1 MTEKNL
7 VLDVHENP
15 KSVGKWFLYAIQ
27 HLLAMLV
34 ACITV
39 PMIINSLGTDLQLPI
54 GATVLAAGVGTIFYI
69 LLTKFKSPVFLSSSF
84 AYLSPMITI
93 ATTYGMAGA
102 TQSPAIGLILGTAVV
117 GVIYCLFAILV
128 RFTGANWIN
137 KLLPPIVVGPVI
149 MVIGLSLAGSAVNNL
164 TGASGAGYNL
174 WHILVGLFAAV
185 ITAIVAHFGKKTL
198 KTIPFIIG
206 ILAGYALAAGLTVIG
221 QQFNHPEM
229 IIINFEPLTSLF
241 KEINLET
248 FINMNII
255 RPESGESFLF
265 LRDWSM
271 WKNVDWAFVSEIAIL
286 FGTVSLVTLCEHIGD
301 HKNLSN
307 IIDKDL
313 LAEPGLHRT
322 VAGDGIATALSGS
335 VCGAANTSYGE
346 NVGVVAVTGVASSKV
361 VFLAAILS
369 IIAGLISPFTA
380 ALQTIP
386 ACVCGGVSL
395 VLYGFIANSGVKLIM
410 KEKLD
415 FNKNRNIF
423 IASVILVAGIGGLT
437 LTFGK
442 MTITSVAVSMILG
455 IILNLILREKKTD
468 YYVDLPDPFPSIEDE
483 DVKNHCIDEEFD
495 DSELA
500 LSDDDIAKINEPFKE
515 NEPNGLADKS
525 FKDAVVVEDEGK
537 LVDVTDEL
545 QSSLKAEEPQKQP
558 ELTTDEKVA
567 KKFTKEQLIFV
578 EAALTQKMPPKN
590 KKKVQMVATIRDA
603 GKGAK
608 LWKMKNSELLDIV
621 KKLELEQPKP
631 VTKVALITTII
642 VALELGED

>member
-15 KSVGKWFLYAIQ
+15 KSIGKWFLYTIQ

-102 TQSPAIGLILGTAVV
+102 TQSPVIGLILGTAIV

-149 MVIGLSLAGSAVNNL
+149 MVIGLSLAGSAINNL
-164 TGASGAGYNL
+164 TGASGVGYNL

-271 WKNVDWAFVSEIAIL
+271 WKNVDWTFVSEIAIL

-335 VCGAANTSYGE
+335 ICGAANTSYGE

-369 IIAGLISPFTA
+369 IVAGLISPFTA

-455 IILNLILREKKTD
+455 IVLNLILREKK
-468 YYVDLPDPFPSIEDE
+468 E
-483 DVKNHCIDEEFD
+483 
-495 DSELA
+495 
-500 LSDDDIAKINEPFKE
+500 KE
-515 NEPNGLADKS
+515 NKCCFL
-525 FKDAVVVEDEGK
+525 DE
-537 LVDVTDEL
+537 T
-545 QSSLKAEEPQKQP
+545 
-558 ELTTDEKVA
+558 
-567 KKFTKEQLIFV
+567 IF
-578 EAALTQKMPPKN
+578 
-590 KKKVQMVATIRDA
+590 
-603 GKGAK
+603 
-608 LWKMKNSELLDIV
+608 
-621 KKLELEQPKP
+621 ELEQELETEYVCPAVEAVRESSIEVSFDSGEANGRAKEEEFYDKLEEIGKEPSPELVSEIETTDAPVDETKNEEKP
-631 VTKVALITTII
+631 TVVENKFSTYVVALLRLSAKDLKDLVSLFDLKPEKTKYENAKL
-642 VALELGED
+642 VANRLERSILSFTNSRLRSILILLGSNFKLNDSKDTLIKNIYDFLEK